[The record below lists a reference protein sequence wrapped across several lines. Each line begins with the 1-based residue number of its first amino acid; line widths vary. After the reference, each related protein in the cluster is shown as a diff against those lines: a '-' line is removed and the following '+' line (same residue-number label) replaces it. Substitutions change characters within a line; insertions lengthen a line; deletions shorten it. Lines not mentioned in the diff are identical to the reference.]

1 MKIAFFG
8 DIVGK
13 TGRTKLENTLPE
25 YISEEQIDFVVAN
38 AENATSGA
46 GLSARHAEDLLN
58 ASVNCITLGDH
69 AFDNKD
75 IIPFLAH
82 TRQVVRPI
90 NYSDDS
96 PGQGWQMFSVS
107 NKKILVLQVLGR
119 VFMKKKFLDPFPFLE
134 DVFSEYKLGLNVDC
148 IIVDVHAE
156 ATSEKMAIGHFCD
169 GKASLV
175 IGTHTHVPTGDTRIL
190 DKGTAFQSD
199 AGMSGDYDS
208 IIGMDKAEPM
218 RRFLKNQISGRFIPA
233 NGDATLCGVTV
244 ELNKN
249 GTAKKIKA
257 MRIGGVLGS
266 ASICN

>member
-13 TGRTKLENTLPE
+13 TGRKKFESSLQQYVLDEKV
-25 YISEEQIDFVVAN
+25 DFVVVN
-38 AENATSGA
+38 AENATAGA
-46 GLSARHAEDLLN
+46 GLSANHAKDLLN
-58 ASVNCITLGDH
+58 MSVDCITLGDH
-69 AFDNKD
+69 AYDNKE
-75 IIPFLAH
+75 IIPYLEH
-82 TRQVVRPI
+82 TKQIVRPI
-90 NYSDDS
+90 NYANDC
-96 PGQGWQMFSVS
+96 PGQGWQIFSVN
-107 NKKILVLQVLGR
+107 NKKILVVQVLGR

-134 DVFSEYKLGLNVDC
+134 NIFFQYKLGLNVDC

-199 AGMSGDYDS
+199 AGMSGDYNS

-218 RRFLKNQISGRFIPA
+218 RRFLKNQISGRFSPA
-233 NGDATLCGVTV
+233 NGEATLCGVSV

-249 GTAKKIKA
+249 GTAKEIKVI
-257 MRIGGVLGS
+257 RIGGVLDSLG
-266 ASICN
+266 